1 MGYMS
6 QLDAAIQDLIEVVRE
21 ELADGPEDIIEVRGN
36 IHTRLREQGWI
47 DPIRAQRMVIIGAEV
62 RASD

>member
-6 QLDAAIQDLIEVVRE
+6 QLDIAIQELIDIVRD
-21 ELADGPEDIIEVRGN
+21 ELADGPEDIIEARGN

-47 DPIRAQRMVIIGAEV
+47 DPIRAERMVISGTEV
-62 RASD
+62 RAAD